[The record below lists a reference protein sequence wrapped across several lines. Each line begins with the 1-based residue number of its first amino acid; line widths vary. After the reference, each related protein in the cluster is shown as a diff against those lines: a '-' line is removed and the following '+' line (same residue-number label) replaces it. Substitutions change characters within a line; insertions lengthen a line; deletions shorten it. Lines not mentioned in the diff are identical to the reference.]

1 MCPDVV
7 VRDHGVDPV
16 ALLQVLVGPHV
27 RRDGGREG
35 VVADLLCSLSCYSF
49 NVCVCVYVC
58 VCVCVCVCACVRV
71 CMCVCVCTCV
81 CVFVWGVFVYIM
93 CF

>member
-35 VVADLLCSLSCYSF
+35 VVADLLCSLSC
-49 NVCVCVYVC
+49 
-58 VCVCVCVCACVRV
+58 
-71 CMCVCVCTCV
+71 
-81 CVFVWGVFVYIM
+81 
-93 CF
+93 